1 MDVDTDKDTIDFL
14 GMSSFLVLPT
24 CNSSVAILS
33 LGEAGIGGVSNL
45 FEEEPSSYYRLGE
58 SLITYDMSE
67 YLIDL
72 IEKDGECYM
81 PLQTVN
87 DLFLPGNNKVVVF
100 TGEEVLAS
108 SISRSLL
115 DEMYNAP
122 KGNMSEEFA
131 LFNYNELR
139 FVLDHF
145 YGLKEQHNIQ
155 DFGDFFAEAN
165 LLEALAGTNSKA
177 FDAALRR
184 LTLKY
189 LESEGQAQ

>member
-100 TGEEVLAS
+100 TGEEVLTS
-108 SISRSLL
+108 SISRSFSLL
-115 DEMYNAP
+115 ATAMLWLVMFGKSSRSTRKEGIPAFMA
-122 KGNMSEEFA
+122 
-131 LFNYNELR
+131 R
-139 FVLDHF
+139 FM
-145 YGLKEQHNIQ
+145 
-155 DFGDFFAEAN
+155 A
-165 LLEALAGTNSKA
+165 
-177 FDAALRR
+177 
-184 LTLKY
+184 
-189 LESEGQAQ
+189 